1 MHGTRES
8 IPVAFEQ
15 GEFVSHQ
22 TQWGDMTVAFERAPV
37 GMDSRP
43 LFDGLPGNS
52 CQCPHWGYVI
62 SGQMRVIYADREEIV
77 RAGEA
82 YYLAPGHN
90 VVCDEAG
97 QIIEFSPHREYQQ
110 TMDAVAAKV
119 AAAELTTR

>member
-1 MHGTRES
+1 MHGSLEK

-15 GEFVSHQ
+15 GEFVSRQ
-22 TQWGDMTVAFERAPV
+22 ATWGAMNIAFEQAPL

-43 LFDGLPGNS
+43 LFHGLPGDA

-62 SGQMRVIYADREEIV
+62 SGTMRVIYADREEVIG
-77 RAGEA
+77 AGEA

-97 QIIEFSPHREYQQ
+97 SIVEFSPVAEYRT
-110 TMDAVAAKV
+110 TMEAVAAR
-119 AAAELTTR
+119 TTSPVS